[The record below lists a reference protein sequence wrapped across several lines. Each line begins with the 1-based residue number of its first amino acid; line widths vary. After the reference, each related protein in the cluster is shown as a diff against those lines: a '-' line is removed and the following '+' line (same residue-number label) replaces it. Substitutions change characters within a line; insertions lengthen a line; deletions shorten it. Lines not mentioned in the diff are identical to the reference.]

1 MKALFK
7 KLFKSEDVQPV
18 VVVSG
23 LPRSGT
29 SMLMKMLEAGGIPPL
44 TDSIRTADDDNPKG
58 YYEFERV
65 KAMDKGDTDWVSDAQ
80 GKVVKVISALLKY
93 LPAEYQYKVIYI
105 RRNMPEILASQRKM
119 LVRRG
124 ENPDKMDDEQMTE
137 LFAKHVAQV
146 EQWLSAQPNMS
157 VLYVHYSDIL
167 SDPQSQATRINE
179 FLGSRLDAEQMAL
192 VVDPN
197 LYRNRQEKRPT
208 DL

>member
-1 MKALFK
+1 MKLFK
-7 KLFKSEDVQPV
+7 NLFKSESPQPV
-18 VVVSG
+18 TVVSG

-65 KAMDKGDTDWVSDAQ
+65 KAMDKGDTAWLADAQ

-93 LPAEYQYKVIYI
+93 LPADYQYKVVYI

-119 LVRRG
+119 LIRRG
-124 ENPDKMDDEQMTE
+124 EDPDKMDDAQMAA
-137 LFAKHVAQV
+137 LFTKHVAQV
-146 EQWLSAQPNMS
+146 EQWLQAQPNIT
-157 VLYVHYSDIL
+157 VLYVHYSEIL
-167 SDPQSQATRINE
+167 ADPEVQVTRINE
-179 FLGSRLDAEQMAL
+179 FLGGHLDTMKMGL

-197 LYRNRQEKRPT
+197 LYRNRQEQQAP
-208 DL
+208 D